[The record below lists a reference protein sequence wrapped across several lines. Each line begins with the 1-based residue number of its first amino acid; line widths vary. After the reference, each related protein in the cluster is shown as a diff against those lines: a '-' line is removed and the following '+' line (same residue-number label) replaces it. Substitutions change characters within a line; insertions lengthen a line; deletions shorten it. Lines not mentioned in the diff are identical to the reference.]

1 MNKKQDRIL
10 DTVIFFLEKYK
21 KAVSNNDSATGF
33 EDLVFQQM
41 VETINELREE
51 NKRLNELNK
60 PKVIPGGNNEHSESR
75 NID

>member
-1 MNKKQDRIL
+1 MTNKQEKIL
-10 DTVIFFLEKYK
+10 DTLVYFLGRYK
-21 KAVSNNDSATGF
+21 KAVAKSESQTGF
-33 EDLVFQQM
+33 EDIVFEQM
-41 VETINELREE
+41 IETIKELREE